1 LWQKFYSVFG
11 HFFLR
16 SPSIFHQREAMC
28 CGSTSS
34 PTDAEVGAAV
44 AGGEFQVVLLKFIQ
58 SEHWSFNK
66 N

>member
-1 LWQKFYSVFG
+1 
-11 HFFLR
+11 
-16 SPSIFHQREAMC
+16 MC

-34 PTDAEVGAAV
+34 PTDAEVGAAA